1 MEMAENNTPN
11 QSLTSLQGGP
21 IWRLLRVTLTG
32 DTFTTP
38 FNTSDVVFGGDLV
51 GLSINGH
58 VPPGTTLHGLGM
70 NQVILMV

>member
-1 MEMAENNTPN
+1 M
-11 QSLTSLQGGP
+11 
-21 IWRLLRVTLTG
+21 TLTG